1 MSETDITTKNINLS
15 LEEILR
21 VYKATASLAS
31 LAQGL
36 DPVNQSMET
45 IIEVSKELNTLNEIV
60 HEAVKSGEDFGKIDK
75 AIVDEAKMLNTLYKH
90 LLPSET
96 LDRIKAYNTELEGL
110 PAKAEAEA
118 TKRAED
124 KANEPV
130 SKQLAKLYKLKR
142 NRK

>member
-1 MSETDITTKNINLS
+1 MTDKTININL
-15 LEEILR
+15 EETLR

-36 DPVNQSMET
+36 DPLHQSIET

-60 HEAVKSGEDFGKIDK
+60 HEAVKGGEDFGKIDK

-96 LDRIKAYNTELEGL
+96 LERIKAYNTELDNL
-110 PAKAEAEA
+110 PAKAEEEA
-118 TKRAED
+118 TKRAEE

-142 NRK
+142 TKRNRK